1 MNLTAEEPLSGR
13 TLFTLLGVP
22 WKTSPKAWLFIP
34 TRLGFSLVIALVF
47 LRSYSIPERVMFGFL
62 YAGLVVF
69 SQCIHIL
76 GHTLSSKYVRSPMA
90 ANVILDTKI
99 LTYYPPD
106 ARNLP
111 RRIHLGRALGGP
123 VLNGITALIGLIAW
137 LLTGSHI
144 WLFFT
149 LLNLALSLGV
159 LLPFPG
165 VDGQVVWRE
174 LRRKG

>member
-1 MNLTAEEPLSGR
+1 MNLTADDLAIGR
-13 TLFTLLGVP
+13 TLFTVFGVP
-22 WKTSPKAWLFIP
+22 WKSSSKAWLFIP
-34 TRLGFSLVIALVF
+34 TRLGFSMVIALVF

-62 YAGLVVF
+62 YAGLVVL

-76 GHTLSSKYVRSPMA
+76 GHTLSSKVVGSPME

-99 LTYYPPD
+99 LTYYPHD
-106 ARNLP
+106 AEDLP

-165 VDGQVVWRE
+165 VDGEVVWHE